1 MVLIT
6 RDGSGQLPDSYL
18 ILSNTAVTDQLV
30 LSEFLDSAN
39 AYQSERDE
47 YVNAD
52 GRSLVG
58 AVRVKGKFL
67 IVNKPRRW
75 RCNLL
80 ANTEQVAL
88 FETLLNAQPGNTSY
102 LLDYWDGPNLAK
114 PVFINVGDR
123 YASRVAQDW
132 YLLQFEAL
140 EEI

>member
-6 RDGSGQLPDSYL
+6 RNGSGLLPDSYL
-18 ILSNTAVTDQLV
+18 ILSNAAVTDQLV
-30 LSEFLDSAN
+30 LSEFVDSAN

-47 YVNAD
+47 YVQAD

-67 IVNKPRRW
+67 IANKPRRW

-80 ANTEQVAL
+80 ASTAQVAL
-88 FETLLNAQPGNTSY
+88 FETLLNFQPGNTSY
-102 LLDYWDGPNLAK
+102 LLDHWDGNNLIT
-114 PVFINVGDR
+114 PVFISVGDR
-123 YASRVAQDW
+123 YASRLAHNW
-132 YLLQFEAL
+132 HLLQFEAL